1 MENFKSMYPRE
12 IRMIQSYVSEACD
25 RMDYQNSPMYDEWPE
40 QRMVDQMC
48 NSVCE

>member
-25 RMDYQNSPMYDEWPE
+25 RMDYQNSPMYVFFAQAINEF
-40 QRMVDQMC
+40 RKK
-48 NSVCE
+48 

>member
-25 RMDYQNSPMYDEWPE
+25 RMDYQNSPMYKSRDDDV
-40 QRMVDQMC
+40 RRSAC
-48 NSVCE
+48 